1 MLDVVPGIQPSLI
14 STLFFLSSL
23 SNVYK
28 NTSRD
33 RSVCLSACL
42 SIHVSVCLLTCPSI
56 CLPIHPSIQ
65 HLFVH
70 LSVYLCTISTFSK
83 MISSIICPLIY
94 CSTSYHPSI
103 HPSLYS
109 LIYSQISIHPSRFPY
124 HPSIHIYI
132 YPIHHLCLRLLS
144 LQVFHVSKR
153 IFFTLYNPMKRS
165 VKPEHIFVPNI
176 HLSSTALSWTGHQ
189 EELEP
194 ITKLIFSRFRVNS

>member
-1 MLDVVPGIQPSLI
+1 MSAHPSI
-14 STLFFLSSL
+14 NSTPICP
-23 SNVYK
+23 
-28 NTSRD
+28 
-33 RSVCLSACL
+33 SVCLPVYYL
-42 SIHVSVCLLTCPSI
+42 YIFKNDFIH
-56 CLPIHPSIQ
+56 
-65 HLFVH
+65 H
-70 LSVYLCTISTFSK
+70 LSTYL
-83 MISSIICPLIY
+83 LL
-94 CSTSYHPSI
+94 HLLPSI

-194 ITKLIFSRFRVNS
+194 ITKLII